1 MNHSRATFSKLQS
14 KPYVFQKNQKIIAKS
29 AKWSPKMYTKNHTQR
44 AIESQMTNQYS
55 LQYEMDFHAEAN
67 SQTK

>member
-1 MNHSRATFSKLQS
+1 
-14 KPYVFQKNQKIIAKS
+14 
-29 AKWSPKMYTKNHTQR
+29 MYTKNHTQR

-67 SQTK
+67 SQTKWQIELAFSE